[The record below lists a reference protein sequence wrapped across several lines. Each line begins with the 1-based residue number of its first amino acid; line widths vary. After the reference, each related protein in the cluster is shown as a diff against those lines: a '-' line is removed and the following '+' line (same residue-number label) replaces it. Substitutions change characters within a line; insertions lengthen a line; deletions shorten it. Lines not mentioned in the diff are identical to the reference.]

1 MRWTNPGAIIEDS
14 IRAQKLKSFFQS
26 LGRKECLLD
35 LGCGA
40 RPYFSIYHSYFTK
53 TIGADLA
60 DSPFPKKEIDIYCS
74 AIDVPLPDESVDV
87 ILCTEVLHDL
97 TEPDLFFSEV
107 KRLLKKGGILVLT
120 SPFVVPIVD
129 GSFDHYRYTKHGLT
143 YRIQKS
149 GLEVKSIE
157 EVSDLFGTIITLS
170 IKPILKFFN
179 ALSKIFRIQAIY
191 SVYNPFLFLFA
202 ILPQLFYLF
211 FTKLPIVGSILKR
224 FRYGSIGYVSIA
236 QKPMP

>member
-1 MRWTNPGAIIEDS
+1 MRWTNPGAIIENS
-14 IRAQKLKSFFQS
+14 IRAQQLTSIFRNI
-26 LGRKECLLD
+26 GRKDCMLD
-35 LGCGA
+35 LGCGP
-40 RPYFSIYHSYFTK
+40 RPYFSIYQSYFTK

-74 AIDVPLPDESVDV
+74 ATEVPLPDASVDV

-97 TEPDLFFSEV
+97 PEPDLFFAEV
-107 KRLLKKGGILVLT
+107 KRLLKKEGILIMT

-129 GSFDHYRYTKHGLT
+129 GSYDHYRYTRHGLT

-157 EVSDLFGTIITLS
+157 EVGDLFGTIITLS

-179 ALSKIFRIQAIY
+179 ALSKIFRLKAIY
-191 SVYNPFLFLFA
+191 SVYNPILFLFA
-202 ILPQLFYLF
+202 VLPQLIYLF
-211 FTKLPIVGSILKR
+211 IIKIPVVNSILKR
-224 FRYGSIGYVSIA
+224 FRYGPIGYVSIA
-236 QKPMP
+236 QKSA